1 MCIDSPSSASY
12 ESWFFDVTA
21 YDFSQLNERR
31 DLHTEAQVMEAE
43 TSFTAVER
51 DLPLEEEKG
60 WRNLRPTH
68 KMYLVCWFVLVALAT
83 KQFLPNS
90 PLLQFP

>member
-1 MCIDSPSSASY
+1 MLLLMISLSY
-12 ESWFFDVTA
+12 MNDVI
-21 YDFSQLNERR
+21 YIQKPKLWRR
-31 DLHTEAQVMEAE
+31 KP
-43 TSFTAVER
+43 SFTAVER

-83 KQFLPNS
+83 KQFLLNS
-90 PLLQFP
+90 PLIQFP